1 MSSNTKI
8 DLENWSSHPELA
20 EIKKVQAKAA
30 AGATGAIEE
39 EIFSSDDDES
49 VSRGQDSQSQDAG
62 SESSGSEIESD
73 PKQKNKF
80 AFLPED
86 ECA

>member
-1 MSSNTKI
+1 
-8 DLENWSSHPELA
+8 LSHPELA
-20 EIKKVQAKAA
+20 EIKKVQAKVAV
-30 AGATGAIEE
+30 GATSAIEE

-73 PKQKNKF
+73 AKPKNKF
-80 AFLPED
+80 ALLPED